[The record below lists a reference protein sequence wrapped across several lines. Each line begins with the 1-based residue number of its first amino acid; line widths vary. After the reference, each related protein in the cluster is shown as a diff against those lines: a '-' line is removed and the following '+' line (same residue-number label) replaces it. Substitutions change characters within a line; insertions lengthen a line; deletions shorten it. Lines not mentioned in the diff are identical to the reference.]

1 MINFVSS
8 FFHSLLNLGD
18 LSSLQRVMLMVS
30 MRHVLNIR
38 ENKKIKYVFFIKLNL
53 FKINDHPFI

>member
-38 ENKKIKYVFFIKLNL
+38 KNKKIKYVFFIKLNL